1 MIDLTIGRIFT
12 GWDWDSDLDLDVD
25 DRIDTMSRWSVS
37 SYRYDRGD
45 SGRLGDFARRSN
57 KGGGALVKTNATHH

>member
-37 SYRYDRGD
+37 SYRHDRGFRGN
-45 SGRLGDFARRSN
+45 SGTSHGDLIREAV
-57 KGGGALVKTNATHH
+57 LL